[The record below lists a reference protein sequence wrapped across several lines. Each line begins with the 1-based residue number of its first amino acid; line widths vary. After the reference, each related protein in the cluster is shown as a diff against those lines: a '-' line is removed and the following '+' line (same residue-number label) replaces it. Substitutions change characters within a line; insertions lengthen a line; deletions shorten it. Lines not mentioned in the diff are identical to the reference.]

1 MEWHGF
7 AIQQIDKF
15 DIKVQPE
22 LRLTVKLANY
32 SSSMCCII
40 FSLSMAISTSFSIFP
55 DSSEMG
61 EASGALGAT
70 VVSGLVVGGVVVA
83 VEKVE
88 EKEGV

>member
-1 MEWHGF
+1 
-7 AIQQIDKF
+7 
-15 DIKVQPE
+15 
-22 LRLTVKLANY
+22 
-32 SSSMCCII
+32 
-40 FSLSMAISTSFSIFP
+40 MAIATSFSIFP

>member
-1 MEWHGF
+1 
-7 AIQQIDKF
+7 
-15 DIKVQPE
+15 
-22 LRLTVKLANY
+22 
-32 SSSMCCII
+32 
-40 FSLSMAISTSFSIFP
+40 MAISTSFSIFP

-61 EASGALGAT
+61 EASGASGALGAT